1 MSPIISYGTLLEAQ
15 AYFDDARLNAEA
27 WDESIEEIRLKALKS
42 ATIKIDRLS
51 FKGTQTYIGQVR
63 EWPRN
68 GAVLV
73 IDDIKIACFEIALAL
88 LDGVDP
94 DLEEEALGSM
104 TDAYATI
111 RITSDPNIRKD
122 HIRAGI
128 PSTEAWKHLLPHLN
142 DPLDL
147 HIRRG

>member
-1 MSPIISYGTLLEAQ
+1 MNPIIPYGTLLEAE
-15 AYFDDARLNAEA
+15 AYFADVRLNAEA
-27 WDESIEEIRLKALKS
+27 WDESQEATRLKALKS
-42 ATIKIDRLS
+42 ATVKIDRLS
-51 FKGTQTYIGQVR
+51 YKGTQTNVGQVR

-68 GAVLV
+68 GATEV

-111 RITSDPNIRKD
+111 RITSDPTIRKD
-122 HIRAGI
+122 HVKAGI
-128 PSTEAWKHLLPHLN
+128 PSTEAWKHLLPYLS
-142 DPLDL
+142 DPLNL
-147 HIRRG
+147 HIKRG